1 MNFLRRHIGSSQNQI
16 KEMYKFLGVD
26 SYSLIDNVIPKNIRS
41 NFEQYPSKKETQA
54 LQDLKEKM
62 DKNKIFHSMIGLDF
76 NESVLPNVIKR
87 NLLENPRWYTSYT
100 PYQAEISQGRMESLF
115 NYQTLV
121 SELTALPISNC
132 SLLDTGSAST
142 EALNLSFF
150 YHREKKNKFF
160 CSDKVHP
167 HIIEILKTRA
177 RVLDIN
183 LLVDDIKNLK
193 ICDNLFGFY
202 FSYPDT
208 FGELNYNQDLIKD
221 LNQNKTLVVSHNDL
235 MSLLLLKP
243 PGEIGVDISLGTT
256 QRFGLPLWY
265 GGPHSTFF
273 AIKEN
278 YLRLLPGRV
287 IGKSIDRNGTDT
299 YRMALQTRE
308 QHIKKDKATSN
319 ICTAQALLANT
330 SSMYAVYHGKEEL
343 QRISKEILA
352 KTNILKN
359 ILGTKYIVSS
369 ANVYG
374 SFKVKIGKSKR
385 DLIFNSLLNNGIEL
399 RKTNDGLAISINE
412 TTDIDILFKII
423 KCFKIKIKKHKLEN
437 AISNYSILDQRND
450 DFLTQEIFKHGKS
463 ETEMMRYISK
473 LCNKDYSLTNGMIP
487 LGSCTMKLNS
497 ATEMEP
503 LSWEM
508 VQNVHPF
515 QKTKPEGYNFMINR
529 LGERLKDITG
539 MKEVSFQSNA
549 GSMGEYMGLLC
560 ISKYHEKNSENHRN
574 ICLIPESA
582 HGTNFTSARLAGLK
596 IKKYSDNLSVDEFRK
611 LVESVGSNLS
621 CLMITYPNTYG
632 VFDENIKEIINIIHS
647 NGGLVY
653 MDGANMNAQCGLTSP
668 GECGAD
674 VCHLNLHKT
683 FCIPH
688 GGGGPGMGPILVNDK
703 LKDFLPSNIFQ
714 DENYEEKDNIGMIT
728 NSNFSSASILT
739 IPYLYLEMLG
749 TDGLKECTE
758 NAILN
763 ANYLKKML
771 ENDYKIYSQNEN
783 GFVGH
788 EFIIDL
794 REFKKIGI
802 TEKDI
807 AKRLLDY
814 SFHPPTMSWPILGSI
829 MIEPTESESKE
840 ELDRFVDAMKS
851 IRNELREIERGE
863 YTKEDN
869 VLVNSPHSIN
879 DITDWK
885 FSYSI
890 DKACFPLENLR
901 NDKFW
906 PITSRVDDVYGDKNL
921 DLKLIR

>member
-1 MNFLRRHIGSSQNQI
+1 MNFLRRHIGSSKNQI
-16 KEMYKFLGVD
+16 EEMYKILGVD
-26 SYSLIDNVIPKNIRS
+26 SHSLINNVIPKNIRS
-41 NFEQYPSKKETQA
+41 NFENYPSKDESIV
-54 LQDLKEKM
+54 LQELNEKM
-62 DKNKIFHSMIGLDF
+62 NKNKINHNMIGLDF

-100 PYQAEISQGRMESLF
+100 PYQAEISQGRLESLF
-115 NYQTLV
+115 NYQTLI

-150 YHREKKNKFF
+150 HHREKKNKFF

-167 HIIEILKTRA
+167 HIIEVLKTRA
-177 RVLDIN
+177 KVLDLN
-183 LLVDDIKNLK
+183 LVVDDIKNIK

-208 FGELNYNQDLIKD
+208 YGELNYNESLIKD
-221 LNQNKTLVVSHNDL
+221 LNQNKTIVTSHNDI
-235 MSLLLLKP
+235 MSLLLVKP
-243 PGEIGVDISLGTT
+243 PGEIGVDISLGST
-256 QRFGLPLWY
+256 QKFGLPMWY

-273 AIKEN
+273 AVKEN

-287 IGKSIDRNGTDT
+287 IGKSVDRNGDDA

-330 SSMYAVYHGKEEL
+330 SSMYAIYHGKDEL
-343 QRISKEILA
+343 KRISNTIQA
-352 KTNILKN
+352 KTNVLKN
-359 ILGTKYIVSS
+359 ILEIKYKI
-369 ANVYG
+369 NQNEVYG
-374 SFKVKIGKSKR
+374 SFMVELNRNKKT
-385 DLIFNSLLNNGIEL
+385 LIFNRLLDNGIEV
-399 RKTNDGLAISINE
+399 RKVKEGLVISINE
-412 TTDIDILFKII
+412 STGADIIYDII
-423 KCFKIKIKKHKLEN
+423 KCFKIKIKKGDVIN
-437 AISNYSILDQRND
+437 AIENYIFPNHRTDN
-450 DFLTQEIFKHGKS
+450 FLNQEIFKTSKS
-463 ETEMMRYISK
+463 ETEMMRYINK
-473 LCNKDYSLTNGMIP
+473 LCNKDYSLIDGMIP

-497 ATEMEP
+497 VTEMEP
-503 LSWEM
+503 LSWKN
-508 VQNVHPF
+508 VQNIHPF
-515 QKTKPEGYNFMINR
+515 QISKPEGYEFMINR

-539 MKEVSFQSNA
+539 MQAVSFQSNA
-549 GSMGEYMGLLC
+549 GSMGEYAGLLC
-560 ISKYHEKNSENHRN
+560 ISKYHNSNDDNHRK

-596 IKKYSDNLSVDEFRK
+596 IKKYSDELSLEEFRN
-611 LVESVGSNLS
+611 LVESVKDNLS
-621 CLMITYPNTYG
+621 SLMITYPNTYG
-632 VFDENIKEIINIIHS
+632 IFDKNIKEIINIIHK

-653 MDGANMNAQCGLTSP
+653 MDGANMNAQCGITSP

-714 DENYEEKDNIGMIT
+714 DENYESKDTIGMIT
-728 NSNFSSASILT
+728 NTNFSSASILT

-749 TDGLKECTE
+749 SEGLRESTE

-771 ENDYKIYSQNEN
+771 EDDYKIYSQNEE

-794 REFKKIGI
+794 GEFKKIGI

-807 AKRLLDY
+807 AKRLLDHG
-814 SFHPPTMSWPILGSI
+814 FHPPTMSWPVLGSI
-829 MIEPTESESKE
+829 MIEPTESEDKN
-840 ELDRFVDAMKS
+840 ELDRFISAMKN
-851 IRNELREIERGE
+851 IREEIREIERGE
-863 YTKEDN
+863 YTKDNN
-869 VLVNSPHSIN
+869 VLVNSPHSIK

-885 FSYSI
+885 FDYSVN
-890 DKACFPLENLR
+890 KACFPMECLKEN
-901 NDKFW
+901 KFW
-906 PITSRVDDVYGDKNL
+906 PTNSRIDDVYGDKNL
-921 DLKLIR
+921 NLKIN